1 MRIAALL
8 LFLLLPATLLPAVLR
23 AQEAPPAEQLILP
36 PLQNFKPVYQDNG
49 KDKRVV
55 ELVPSNQTLETWS
68 ERVAIIVYVGVTGK
82 SPKTVAETL
91 QAEWRKDCGKFDS
104 HPVEQQFEKSYP
116 TSIFAMQ
123 CIDGKSAGRQPNEFL
138 MAKIIQGIDNLYLV
152 QHAWRGEK
160 DKLPPPLRDEKA
172 GEEWAN
178 FVRSVELCD
187 SRLRGQPCG
196 AGLRR

>member
-1 MRIAALL
+1 MRILALL
-8 LFLLLPATLLPAVLR
+8 LLLLLPAALH
-23 AQEAPPAEQLILP
+23 AQDAPPAEQLMLP
-36 PLQNFKPVYQDNG
+36 PLPSFKPVYQDNG
-49 KDKRVV
+49 KEKRVV
-55 ELVPSNQTLETWS
+55 ELVPSNQTLETWT

-116 TSIFAMQ
+116 IAVFAMQ
-123 CIDGKSAGRQPNEFL
+123 CVDGKTAGRQPNEFL

-152 QHAWRGEK
+152 QHAWRGGK
-160 DKLPPPLRDEKA
+160 DALPPPLRDDKT
-172 GEEWAN
+172 GDEWASLIQ
-178 FVRSVELCD
+178 SVELCD

-196 AGLRR
+196 MGRRR